1 MPDISQSKSVKSA
14 AGVAAQPEVVLGT
27 LVRLNDAG
35 APLVDWPDNPGDEP
49 VPALCTAT
57 YAASDAG
64 RTAALLFAGGDP
76 ARPLIVGLI
85 REAMDAVLEA
95 TELAGTDSGLQQ
107 QAEALEDDE
116 EEVEERAFEAR
127 VDGERVVIAAST
139 EIVLQCGKASITLTK
154 AGKVLLRGAYLLSRS
169 SGVNRIKGGSV
180 QIN

>member
-14 AGVAAQPEVVLGT
+14 AGIASQPEVVLGT

-35 APLVDWPDNPGDEP
+35 APLVDWPDNPGAEP
-49 VPALCTAT
+49 VPALCTAAYT
-57 YAASDAG
+57 ASDAG

-85 REAMDAVLEA
+85 REAMDAVIEA
-95 TELAGTDSGLQQ
+95 TELAGAGAGLQQ
-107 QAEALEDDE
+107 AEGLEDDE